1 MDNVVKENKQA
12 AAAMKKS
19 GGPMKIKRSTG
30 DIVFDTVNIAI
41 TVLITLIMIYPMWY
55 VIIVSLA
62 SPEEAVRGSLYIWPK
77 TFTLEAYQKV
87 FEEKKIWIGYGNTII
102 YTICHTLYSLALT
115 IPPAYALSKKN
126 MPGRVAI
133 TWYFFATMF
142 ISGGLI
148 PSYMLNKS
156 LGIINT
162 RWIMI
167 LGMGVSY
174 SNLVITRT
182 YYQTSIPSEVY
193 ESAYIDGATEWQTF
207 IKIALPLSGAIVAV
221 MALYAAVG
229 TWGSWY
235 TAFIYITDQKKW
247 PLQLRL
253 RQILILD
260 STQSLDIQYMSEED
274 IIAMQ
279 HETFLMTTVKYA
291 IIFVACLPM
300 LVLYPFVQKY
310 FVKGVMIGSVKG

>member
-1 MDNVVKENKQA
+1 MITKTI
-12 AAAMKKS
+12 KS
-19 GGPMKIKRSTG
+19 KNNNRIRRSTG
-30 DIVFDTVNIAI
+30 DIVFDVVNIAI
-41 TVLITLIMIYPMWY
+41 IVFITLIMIYPMWY
-55 VIIVSLA
+55 VIIVSFA
-62 SPEEAVRGSLYIWPK
+62 TPEEAVGGQLYFWPR
-77 TFTLEAYQKV
+77 TFTIEAYEKV
-87 FEEKKIWIGYGNTII
+87 FAEKKIWIGYGNTIL
-102 YTICHTLYSLALT
+102 YTITHTLYTLALT
-115 IPPAYALSKKN
+115 IPAAYALSKKN

-156 LGIINT
+156 LGIVNT

-167 LGMGVSY
+167 LGMGVGY

-182 YYQTSIPSEVY
+182 YYQTSITSEVY

-207 IKIALPLSGAIVAV
+207 TKIAVPLSGAIVAV

-229 TWGSWY
+229 TWSSWY

-253 RQILILD
+253 REILIMN
-260 STQSLDIQYMSEED
+260 STQSLDIQFMSEED
-274 IIAMQ
+274 ILEMQ
-279 HETFLMTTVKYA
+279 HQAFLVTTMKYA
-291 IIFVACLPM
+291 IIFIACLPM

>member
-1 MDNVVKENKQA
+1 
-12 AAAMKKS
+12 MKKR
-19 GGPMKIKRSTG
+19 IRRSRG
-30 DIVFDTVNIAI
+30 DVVFDVINIAI
-41 TVLITLIMIYPMWY
+41 IVLITLIMIYPMWY
-55 VIIVSLA
+55 VIIVSFA
-62 SPEEAVRGSLYIWPK
+62 TPEEAALGQLYFWPK
-77 TFTLEAYQKV
+77 TLTLEAYQKV
-87 FEEKKIWIGYGNTII
+87 FSEKSIWVGYLNTII
-102 YTICHTLYSLALT
+102 YTVCHTLYVLALT
-115 IPPAYALSKKN
+115 IPSAYALSKKK

-156 LGIINT
+156 LGIVNT

-167 LGMGVSY
+167 LGMGVGY

-182 YYQTSIPSEVY
+182 FYQTSIPNEVY
-193 ESAYIDGATEWQTF
+193 ESAYIDGASEWQTF
-207 IKIALPLSGAIVAV
+207 TKIAIPLSGAIIAV

-235 TAFIYITDQKKW
+235 TAFIYITDQAKW

-253 RQILILD
+253 RQILILNE
-260 STQSLDIQYMSEED
+260 TQSLDITQMTQED
-274 IIAMQ
+274 IEMMQ
-279 HETFLMTTVKYA
+279 HQAFLMYTVKYA

>member
-1 MDNVVKENKQA
+1 MSELVKKRIR
-12 AAAMKKS
+12 
-19 GGPMKIKRSTG
+19 GTRIKRSAG
-30 DIVFDTVNIAI
+30 DVVFDTVNIIIILAI
-41 TVLITLIMIYPMWY
+41 TVLMIYPMWY
-55 VIIVSLA
+55 VLIVSIA
-62 SPEEAVRGSLYIWPK
+62 TPEEAALGRLYLWPK
-77 TFTLEAYQKV
+77 TLSFEGYQTV
-87 FEEKKIWIGYGNTII
+87 FETKSIWVGYGNTVI
-102 YTICHTLYSLALT
+102 YTVCHTLYTLALT
-115 IPPAYALSKKN
+115 IPSAYALSKKQL
-126 MPGRVAI
+126 PGRVVI
-133 TWYFFATMF
+133 TWYFFITMF
-142 ISGGLI
+142 LSGGLI

-156 LGIINT
+156 LGIVNT

-174 SNLVITRT
+174 SDMIITRT
-182 YYQTSIPSEVY
+182 FFQTSIPNEVF

-207 IKIALPLSGAIVAV
+207 VKIALPLSGAIIAV

-253 RQILILD
+253 RQILIMNE
-260 STQSLDIQYMSEED
+260 TQSLDIANMSEED
-274 IIAMQ
+274 ILEMQ
-279 HETFLMTTVKYA
+279 HRSFLMYTVKYA
-291 IIFVACLPM
+291 IIFIACLPM

>member
-1 MDNVVKENKQA
+1 MTSAPALKPNNR
-12 AAAMKKS
+12 
-19 GGPMKIKRSTG
+19 IKRSTG
-30 DIVFDTVNIAI
+30 DVVFDLVNISI
-41 TVLITLIMIYPMWY
+41 IILITLIMIYPMWY
-55 VIIVSLA
+55 VLIVSFA
-62 SPEEAVRGSLYIWPK
+62 SPEEAVRGQLYFWPRS
-77 TFTLEAYQKV
+77 FTLEAYQKV
-87 FEEKKIWIGYGNTII
+87 FAEKKIWIGYGNTII
-102 YTICHTLYSLALT
+102 YTIAHTLYTLALT
-115 IPPAYALSKKN
+115 IPAAYALSKKN
-126 MPGRVAI
+126 MPGRLAI

-156 LGIINT
+156 LGLINT

-167 LGMGVSY
+167 VGMGVGY

-182 YYQTSIPSEVY
+182 YYQTSIPTEVY

-207 IKIALPLSGAIVAV
+207 IKIAMPLSGAIVAV

-235 TAFIYITDQKKW
+235 TAFIYITDQTKW

-260 STQSLDIQYMSEED
+260 STQSLDLQNMTLED
-274 IIAMQ
+274 QMEMQ
-279 HETFLMTTVKYA
+279 HQAFLVTTMKYA
-291 IIFVACLPM
+291 IIFIACLPM
-300 LVLYPFVQKY
+300 LVLYPFVQKH

>member
-1 MDNVVKENKQA
+1 MQKTITNK
-12 AAAMKKS
+12 
-19 GGPMKIKRSTG
+19 PINNRIKRSAG
-30 DIVFDTVNIAI
+30 DVVFDVVNIALV
-41 TVLITLIMIYPMWY
+41 TLITLTMIYPMWY
-55 VIIVSLA
+55 VLIVSFA
-62 SPEEAVRGSLYIWPK
+62 TPEEAVRGTLYFWPSK
-77 TFTLEAYQKV
+77 FTTEAYVKV
-87 FEEKKIWIGYGNTII
+87 FQEKRIWIGYANTILYTAAHTI
-102 YTICHTLYSLALT
+102 YVLALT
-115 IPPAYALSKKN
+115 IPPAYALSKKK

-142 ISGGLI
+142 VSGGLI
-148 PSYMLNKS
+148 PSYMLNSS
-156 LGIINT
+156 LGLVNT

-167 LGMGVSY
+167 LGMGIGY

-182 YYQTSIPSEVY
+182 YYQTSIPTEVY

-207 IKIALPLSGAIVAV
+207 ISIALPLSGAIIAV

-253 RQILILD
+253 RQILIND

-274 IIAMQ
+274 IVEMQ
-279 HETFLMTTVKYA
+279 HQTFLMTTVKYA
-291 IIFVACLPM
+291 IIFIACLPM

>member
-1 MDNVVKENKQA
+1 M
-12 AAAMKKS
+12 MKAKALV
-19 GGPMKIKRSTG
+19 PKHNRIRRSRG
-30 DIVFDTVNIAI
+30 DIVFDIINVII
-41 TVLITLIMIYPMWY
+41 VVLITLTMIYPMWY
-55 VIIVSLA
+55 VIIVSFA
-62 SPEEAVRGSLYIWPK
+62 TPEEAVMGRLYIWPK
-77 TFTLEAYQKV
+77 TFTLEASEKV
-87 FEEKKIWIGYGNTII
+87 FENKDIWTGYLNTII
-102 YTICHTLYSLALT
+102 YTVAHTLYVLILT
-115 IPPAYALSKKN
+115 VPPAYALSKKQL
-126 MPGRVAI
+126 PGRVAI

-156 LGIINT
+156 LGIINS

-167 LGMGVSY
+167 LGMGVGY

-182 YYQTSIPSEVY
+182 YYQTSIPTEVY

-207 IKIALPLSGAIVAV
+207 LMIAIPLSGAIIAV

-260 STQSLDIQYMSEED
+260 STQSLDIYSMTEED
-274 IIAMQ
+274 IAQMQ
-279 HETFLMTTVKYA
+279 HQAFLMTTVKYA

>member
-1 MDNVVKENKQA
+1 MTSAPALKPNNR
-12 AAAMKKS
+12 
-19 GGPMKIKRSTG
+19 IKRSTG
-30 DIVFDTVNIAI
+30 DVVFDIVNIAI
-41 TVLITLIMIYPMWY
+41 IVLITLIMIYPMWY
-55 VIIVSLA
+55 VLIVSFA
-62 SPEEAVRGSLYIWPK
+62 SPEEAVRGQLYFWPNS
-77 TFTLEAYQKV
+77 FTLEAYQKV
-87 FEEKKIWIGYGNTII
+87 FAEKKIWIGYGNTII
-102 YTICHTLYSLALT
+102 YTIAHTLYVLALT
-115 IPPAYALSKKN
+115 IPAAYALSKKN
-126 MPGRVAI
+126 MPGRIAI

-148 PSYMLNKS
+148 PSYMLNKD
-156 LGIINT
+156 LGLINT

-167 LGMGVSY
+167 VGMGVGY

-207 IKIALPLSGAIVAV
+207 IRIAVPLSGAIVAV

-235 TAFIYITDQKKW
+235 TAFIYITDQTKW

-260 STQSLDIQYMSEED
+260 STQSLDIQMMTQED
-274 IIAMQ
+274 IAEMQ
-279 HETFLMTTVKYA
+279 HQAFLMTTVKYA
-291 IIFVACLPM
+291 IIFIACLPM

-310 FVKGVMIGSVKG
+310 FVKGVMIGGVKE

>member
-1 MDNVVKENKQA
+1 
-12 AAAMKKS
+12 
-19 GGPMKIKRSTG
+19 
-30 DIVFDTVNIAI
+30 
-41 TVLITLIMIYPMWY
+41 MIYPMWY
-55 VIIVSLA
+55 VLIVSFA
-62 SPEEAVRGSLYIWPK
+62 SPEEAVRGQLYFWPS
-77 TFTLEAYQKV
+77 TFTLEAYGKV
-87 FEEKKIWIGYGNTII
+87 FAEKKIWIGYGNTII
-102 YTICHTLYSLALT
+102 YTIAHTAYVLMLT
-115 IPPAYALSKKN
+115 IPSAYALSKKN

-142 ISGGLI
+142 IGGGLI
-148 PSYMLNKS
+148 PSYMLNRS
-156 LGIINT
+156 LGLINT

-167 LGMGVSY
+167 LGMGVGY

-182 YYQTSIPSEVY
+182 YYQTSIPTEVY

-235 TAFIYITDQKKW
+235 SAFIYITDQSKW

-260 STQSLDIQYMSEED
+260 STQSLDINNMTQED
-274 IIAMQ
+274 IMEMQ
-279 HETFLMTTVKYA
+279 HQAFLVTTMKYA
-291 IIFVACLPM
+291 IIFIACLPM

>member
-1 MDNVVKENKQA
+1 MTNAPALKTNNR
-12 AAAMKKS
+12 
-19 GGPMKIKRSTG
+19 IKRSTG
-30 DIVFDTVNIAI
+30 DVIFDVVNIALI
-41 TVLITLIMIYPMWY
+41 VLITLIMIYPMWY
-55 VIIVSLA
+55 VLIVSFA
-62 SPEEAVRGSLYIWPK
+62 SPEEAVRGQLYFWPNSF
-77 TFTLEAYQKV
+77 TFEAYQKV
-87 FEEKKIWIGYGNTII
+87 FAEKKIWIGYGNTII
-102 YTICHTLYSLALT
+102 YTITHTLYTLALT
-115 IPPAYALSKKN
+115 IPAAYALSKKN
-126 MPGRVAI
+126 MPGRLAI

-156 LGIINT
+156 LGLINT

-167 LGMGVSY
+167 VGMGVGY

-207 IKIALPLSGAIVAV
+207 IKIAMPLSGAIVAV

-235 TAFIYITDQKKW
+235 TAFIYITDQTKW

-260 STQSLDIQYMSEED
+260 STQSLDLQNMTLED
-274 IIAMQ
+274 QMEMQ
-279 HETFLMTTVKYA
+279 HQAFLVTTMKYA
-291 IIFVACLPM
+291 IIFIACLPM

>member
-1 MDNVVKENKQA
+1 MTNAPALKTNNR
-12 AAAMKKS
+12 
-19 GGPMKIKRSTG
+19 IKRSTG
-30 DIVFDTVNIAI
+30 DVIFDVVNIALI
-41 TVLITLIMIYPMWY
+41 VLITLIMIYPMWY
-55 VIIVSLA
+55 VLIVSFA
-62 SPEEAVRGSLYIWPK
+62 SPEEAVRGQLYFWPNSF
-77 TFTLEAYQKV
+77 TFEAYQKV
-87 FEEKKIWIGYGNTII
+87 FAEKKIWIGYGNTII
-102 YTICHTLYSLALT
+102 YTITHTLYTLALT
-115 IPPAYALSKKN
+115 IPAAYALSKKN
-126 MPGRVAI
+126 MPGRLAI

-156 LGIINT
+156 LGLINT

-167 LGMGVSY
+167 VGMGVGY

-207 IKIALPLSGAIVAV
+207 IKIAMPLSGAIVAV

-235 TAFIYITDQKKW
+235 TAFIYITDQTKW

-260 STQSLDIQYMSEED
+260 STQSLDLQNMTLED
-274 IIAMQ
+274 QMEMQ
-279 HETFLMTTVKYA
+279 HQAFLVTTMKYA
-291 IIFVACLPM
+291 IIFIACLPM
-300 LVLYPFVQKY
+300 LVLYPFVQKH

>member
-1 MDNVVKENKQA
+1 MTNTVPT
-12 AAAMKKS
+12 KKLNHR
-19 GGPMKIKRSTG
+19 IKRSRG
-30 DIVFDTVNIAI
+30 DVVFDVINITI
-41 TVLITLIMIYPMWY
+41 ILLITLIMIYPMWY
-55 VIIVSLA
+55 VLIVSFA
-62 SPEEAVRGSLYIWPK
+62 SPEEAVRGNLYFWPK
-77 TFTLEAYQKV
+77 SFTLEAYGKV
-87 FEEKKIWIGYGNTII
+87 FAEKKIWIGYLNTII
-102 YTICHTLYSLALT
+102 YTLSHTVYSLVLT
-115 IPPAYALSKKN
+115 ILPAYALSKKKL
-126 MPGRVAI
+126 PGRVAI

-156 LGIINT
+156 LGLINT

-167 LGMGVSY
+167 LGMGVGY

-182 YYQTSIPSEVY
+182 YYQTSIPGEVY

-207 IKIALPLSGAIVAV
+207 IRIALPLSGAIVAV

-260 STQSLDIQYMSEED
+260 STQSLDVQNMTLED
-274 IIAMQ
+274 QMEMQ
-279 HETFLMTTVKYA
+279 HQAFLVTTMKYA
-291 IIFVACLPM
+291 IIFIACLPM
-300 LVLYPFVQKY
+300 LVLYPFVQKH

>member
-1 MDNVVKENKQA
+1 MSQKSIV
-12 AAAMKKS
+12 KKS
-19 GGPMKIKRSTG
+19 NRIRRSTG
-30 DIVFDTVNIAI
+30 DVVFDTVNILIILFI
-41 TVLITLIMIYPMWY
+41 TALMIYPMWY
-55 VIIVSLA
+55 VLIVSLA
-62 SPEEAVRGSLYIWPK
+62 SPEEAVMGRLYIWPK
-77 TFTLEAYQKV
+77 TFTIEAYEKV
-87 FEEKKIWIGYGNTII
+87 FENKDIWVGYLNTII
-102 YTICHTLYSLALT
+102 YTVTHTVYTLLLT
-115 IPPAYALSKKN
+115 IPAAYALSKKQ

-156 LGIINT
+156 LNIINT

-193 ESAYIDGATEWQTF
+193 ESAYIDGASEWQTF
-207 IKIALPLSGAIVAV
+207 LMIAVPLSGAIIAV

-253 RQILILD
+253 RQILIMD
-260 STQSLDIQYMSEED
+260 STQSLDIYSMTEED
-274 IIAMQ
+274 IAEMQ
-279 HETFLMTTVKYA
+279 HQAFLITTVKYA

>member
-1 MDNVVKENKQA
+1 MQKTTL
-12 AAAMKKS
+12 MPKKAVNNR
-19 GGPMKIKRSTG
+19 IKRTKG
-30 DIVFDTVNIAI
+30 DVVFDVVNIAI
-41 TVLITLIMIYPMWY
+41 IMLITVIMIYPMWY

-62 SPEEAVRGSLYIWPK
+62 TPEEAVRGTLYFWPK

-87 FEEKKIWIGYGNTII
+87 FEEKQIWVGYGNTIF
-102 YTICHTLYSLALT
+102 YTFFHTLYALALT
-115 IPPAYALSKKN
+115 IPPAYALSKRN

-133 TWYFFATMF
+133 TWYFFASMF

-148 PSYMLNKS
+148 PSYLLNKS

-167 LGMGVSY
+167 LGTGVGY

-253 RQILILD
+253 RQILIMD
-260 STQSLDIQYMSEED
+260 STQSLDIQFMTEED
-274 IIAMQ
+274 IAEMQ
-279 HETFLMTTVKYA
+279 HQTFLVTTMKYA
-291 IIFVACLPM
+291 IIFIASLPM

>member
-1 MDNVVKENKQA
+1 M
-12 AAAMKKS
+12 MKAKALV
-19 GGPMKIKRSTG
+19 PKHNRIRRSRG
-30 DIVFDTVNIAI
+30 DIVFDIINVII
-41 TVLITLIMIYPMWY
+41 VVLITLTMIYPMWY
-55 VIIVSLA
+55 VIIVSFA
-62 SPEEAVRGSLYIWPK
+62 TPEEAVMGRLYIWPK
-77 TFTLEAYQKV
+77 TFTLEAYEKV
-87 FEEKKIWIGYGNTII
+87 FENRDIWTGYLNTII
-102 YTICHTLYSLALT
+102 YTVAHTLYVLILT
-115 IPPAYALSKKN
+115 VPPAYALSKKQL
-126 MPGRVAI
+126 PGRVAI

-156 LGIINT
+156 LG
-162 RWIMI
+162 
-167 LGMGVSY
+167 
-174 SNLVITRT
+174 T
-182 YYQTSIPSEVY
+182 YYQTSIPTEVY

-207 IKIALPLSGAIVAV
+207 LMIAIPLSGAIIAV

-260 STQSLDIQYMSEED
+260 STQSLDIYSMTEED
-274 IIAMQ
+274 IAQMQ
-279 HETFLMTTVKYA
+279 HQAFLMTTVKYA

>member
-1 MDNVVKENKQA
+1 MTNAVRS
-12 AAAMKKS
+12 KKA
-19 GGPMKIKRSTG
+19 GPNHIKRSRG
-30 DIVFDTVNIAI
+30 DVVFDTINILI
-41 TVLITLIMIYPMWY
+41 ILLITALMIYPMWY
-55 VIIVSLA
+55 VLIVSFA
-62 SPEEAVRGSLYIWPK
+62 SPEEAVMGKLYIWPK
-77 TFTLEAYQKV
+77 TFTLEAYEKV
-87 FEEKKIWIGYGNTII
+87 FQDKDIWTGYLNTVI
-102 YTICHTLYSLALT
+102 YTASHTVYSLLLT
-115 IPPAYALSKKN
+115 VPAAYSLSKKQL
-126 MPGRVAI
+126 PGRVAI

-182 YYQTSIPSEVY
+182 YYQTSIPTEVY
-193 ESAYIDGATEWQTF
+193 ESAYIDGASEWQTF
-207 IKIALPLSGAIVAV
+207 VQIAVPLSGAIIAV

-235 TAFIYITDQKKW
+235 SAFIYITDQRKW

-260 STQSLDIQYMSEED
+260 STQSMDIYSMTEED
-274 IIAMQ
+274 IAAMQ
-279 HETFLMTTVKYA
+279 HQAFLMTTVKYA
-291 IIFVACLPM
+291 IIFIACLPM

>member
-1 MDNVVKENKQA
+1 MTGTKQLQQFKENKNRNRIRRT
-12 AAAMKKS
+12 K
-19 GGPMKIKRSTG
+19 G
-30 DIVFDTVNIAI
+30 DIAFDIINIAI
-41 TVLITLIMIYPMWY
+41 IVLITLIMIYPMWY
-55 VIIVSLA
+55 VLIVSFA
-62 SPEEAVRGSLYIWPK
+62 SPEEAVRGQLYFWPS
-77 TFTLEAYQKV
+77 TFTFEAYGKV
-87 FEEKKIWIGYGNTII
+87 FADKKIWIGYGNTII
-102 YTICHTLYSLALT
+102 YTIAHTAYVLMLT
-115 IPPAYALSKKN
+115 IPSAYALSKKN

-142 ISGGLI
+142 IGGGLI
-148 PSYMLNKS
+148 PSYMLNRS
-156 LGIINT
+156 LGLINT

-167 LGMGVSY
+167 LGMGVGY

-182 YYQTSIPSEVY
+182 YYQTSIPTEVY

-235 TAFIYITDQKKW
+235 SAFIYITDQSKW

-260 STQSLDIQYMSEED
+260 STQSLEINNMTQED
-274 IIAMQ
+274 IMEMQ
-279 HETFLMTTVKYA
+279 HQAFLVTTMKYA
-291 IIFVACLPM
+291 IIFIACLPM

>member
-1 MDNVVKENKQA
+1 MNTQA
-12 AAAMKKS
+12 AVKS
-19 GGPMKIKRSTG
+19 PPNVKIKKRIRRSRG
-30 DIVFDTVNIAI
+30 DVVFDVINIAI
-41 TVLITLIMIYPMWY
+41 IVLITLIMIYPMWY
-55 VIIVSLA
+55 VIIVSFA
-62 SPEEAVRGSLYIWPK
+62 TPEEAALGQLYFWPK
-77 TFTLEAYQKV
+77 TLTLEAYQKV
-87 FEEKKIWIGYGNTII
+87 FSEKSIWVGYLNTII
-102 YTICHTLYSLALT
+102 YTVCHTLYVLALT
-115 IPPAYALSKKN
+115 IPSAYALSKKK

-156 LGIINT
+156 LGIVNT

-167 LGMGVSY
+167 LGMGVGY

-182 YYQTSIPSEVY
+182 FYQTSIPNEVY
-193 ESAYIDGATEWQTF
+193 ESAYIDGASEWQTF
-207 IKIALPLSGAIVAV
+207 TKIAIPLSGAIIAV

-235 TAFIYITDQKKW
+235 TAFIYITDQAKW

-253 RQILILD
+253 RQILILNE
-260 STQSLDIQYMSEED
+260 TQSLDITQMTQED
-274 IIAMQ
+274 IEMMQ
-279 HETFLMTTVKYA
+279 HQAFLMYTVKYA

>member
-1 MDNVVKENKQA
+1 MTSAPALKPNNR
-12 AAAMKKS
+12 
-19 GGPMKIKRSTG
+19 IKRSTG
-30 DIVFDTVNIAI
+30 DVVFDLVNISI
-41 TVLITLIMIYPMWY
+41 IILITLIMIYPMWY
-55 VIIVSLA
+55 VLIVSFA
-62 SPEEAVRGSLYIWPK
+62 SPEEAVRGQLYFWPK
-77 TFTLEAYQKV
+77 SFTLEAYQKV
-87 FEEKKIWIGYGNTII
+87 FAEKKIWIGYGNTII
-102 YTICHTLYSLALT
+102 YTIAHTLYTLALT
-115 IPPAYALSKKN
+115 IPAAYALSKKN
-126 MPGRVAI
+126 MPGRLAI

-156 LGIINT
+156 LGLINT

-167 LGMGVSY
+167 VGMGVGY

-182 YYQTSIPSEVY
+182 YYQTSIPTEVY

-207 IKIALPLSGAIVAV
+207 IKIAMPLSGAIVAV

-235 TAFIYITDQKKW
+235 TAFIYITDQTKW

-260 STQSLDIQYMSEED
+260 STQSLDLQNMTLED
-274 IIAMQ
+274 QMEMQ
-279 HETFLMTTVKYA
+279 HQAFLVTTMKYA
-291 IIFVACLPM
+291 IIFIACLPM
-300 LVLYPFVQKY
+300 LVLYPFVQKH